1 MYSEMQTSGRR
12 DGEFPQVA
20 RLINAA
26 ASGSRPRDF
35 LDRLPETVD
44 ARAEVLLPDATIAS
58 LAQAAQL
65 LRATTEA
72 ERFAAP
78 ELASRLER
86 HPETRARMLIDNQAR
101 YRTWGLAEELMTRSR
116 DTIFAGDPPRGVRLA
131 RLAASIADHLDI
143 ALYGASLS
151 ADLRARAWANLGNA
165 YRCASQ
171 LRAAAAA
178 LRHADDLLL
187 DGTGDP
193 LEEANV
199 LSLRASLA
207 TLMGDHLAS
216 EELIDRCVAI
226 YEELD
231 EQQLLATAL
240 VKRSAALGFRDPA
253 GAVEAVRRAEALI
266 DRKEN
271 ARLFWM
277 ARHNRVV
284 WLIEGGKADEAARL
298 HAASRALY
306 RSFDDPW
313 SRIHL
318 AWNEAR
324 LAFALGDA
332 ADAAARF
339 QALLDELLAR
349 GHQLDAALCALDL
362 AVCHLGRGD
371 TRGASELAA
380 AMGHH
385 LREWGAHARAR
396 EAWALLQ
403 HSLSLEKASEQ
414 LARELSLY
422 LRRAWKNP
430 RLSFRPRLD
439 SLSRTTIITS

>member
-1 MYSEMQTSGRR
+1 MHSSSANQGGHSRLARAVGGAIASEHGP
-12 DGEFPQVA
+12 G
-20 RLINAA
+20 
-26 ASGSRPRDF
+26 DF
-35 LDRLPETVD
+35 LDRLPETPDGVP
-44 ARAEVLLPDATIAS
+44 EVSLSEATIAS
-58 LAQAAQL
+58 LVEAAQF
-65 LRATTEA
+65 LRSTTEA

-78 ELASRLER
+78 ELAARLER

-101 YRTWGLAEELMTRSR
+101 YRTWGLAEELIARSR
-116 DTIFAGDPPRGVRLA
+116 DAIFAGDPPRGVRLA
-131 RLAASIADHLDI
+131 RLAASIADHLDVS
-143 ALYGASLS
+143 LYGASLR
-151 ADLRARAWANLGNA
+151 ADLRARAWANLGNS

-171 LRAAAAA
+171 LRASAAA

-193 LEEANV
+193 LEAANL

-216 EELIDRCVAI
+216 EELIDRCLTI

-253 GAVEAVRRAEALI
+253 AAAEAAHRAETLI

-277 ARHNRVV
+277 ARHNRVF

-298 HAASRALY
+298 HAASRALF
-306 RSFDDPW
+306 RGFDDPW
-313 SRIHL
+313 FSIHL

-332 ADAAARF
+332 ADAETKF
-339 QALLDELLAR
+339 QCLLNDLLEH

-362 AVCHLGRGD
+362 AVCRIVRGD
-371 TRGASELAA
+371 TRGASELAG
-380 AMGHH
+380 AMAHH
-385 LREWGAHARAR
+385 LRDWGAHARAR

-403 HSLSLEKASEQ
+403 HSLSLERATEE
-414 LARELSLY
+414 LARELSAY

-430 RLSFRPRLD
+430 RLAFRPAP
-439 SLSRTTIITS
+439 